1 MISHAKL
8 RAAMFDIARQKGD
21 FDFFGL
27 FLPANAPGTWD
38 LVVSAPWLGDGQLQV
53 LTEFANLL
61 AASLGR
67 EELRHFARIVAI
79 DINDPRLA
87 TITAALPGD
96 GRELRL
102 RNTDLLGQEI
112 EDAIIFQ
119 AKKAA

>member
-1 MISHAKL
+1 M
-8 RAAMFDIARQKGD
+8 
-21 FDFFGL
+21 
-27 FLPANAPGTWD
+27 
-38 LVVSAPWLGDGQLQV
+38 GDGQLQV
-53 LTEFANLL
+53 LT
-61 AASLGR
+61 SLGR

-87 TITAALPGD
+87 AITAAFPGD
-96 GRELRL
+96 GRELRI